1 MPNRRLHLAFSLS
14 FVTAAAL
21 AQGPARAQAAQ
32 PPSATAA
39 APAAASPAAHA
50 PFPAELHRS
59 ALRRGPNAAPEPVG
73 SWPEANR
80 VVDEVGGWRSYLK
93 EAHGSPAS
101 SPASSPPSS
110 QAPGAPATTPSPA
123 TDRQA
128 LPPASARW
136 HRSEQEV
143 AQARARVQQLLLQ
156 PLSAAAAVEVALLNN
171 AGLQAQL
178 AELGITQAEVMQ
190 ASRLPN
196 PGFSYGR
203 SSEGDKREIERGL
216 HISLARI
223 LVLPLVREIEQRRLN
238 QAERNRTLQVM
249 ALITQVRR
257 AQVDAVAARERSR
270 YMADVLKAAEASAEL
285 ARRMARVGNFN
296 KLQQAREQS
305 FQADAVQGY
314 ARALREEMATRE
326 RLVRLLGLWDEDL
339 PVLSLPDRLPDLPA
353 TLPQRPL
360 IEREAM
366 ERRLDVQASKLQ
378 AEQTARQLGLTKT
391 TRFINVLEVGGH
403 LNSSNEGHGHGG
415 WEVSLE
421 LPLFDWGTARVA
433 RAEAVYRQALS
444 RTTQTAVNA
453 RSEVREAYG
462 HWRAAHDIARHQR
475 DEVVPLK
482 KRISEE
488 NLLRYNGMLIG
499 VFELLADAR
508 AQIMGVSQYLD
519 ALRDFWVADAD
530 LEMALLGPVALG
542 QSAGSTAGA
551 RTPAA
556 PAAAGPHAG
565 H

>member
-39 APAAASPAAHA
+39 APAAPAAASPAAHA
-50 PFPAELHRS
+50 PLSAELHRS
-59 ALRRGPNAAPEPVG
+59 ALRREPNATPEPVG

-101 SPASSPPSS
+101 SPPSS
-110 QAPGAPATTPSPA
+110 QAPGAPATTPSPT

-353 TLPQRPL
+353 ALPQRPL

-462 HWRAAHDIARHQR
+462 HWRATHDIARHQR

-542 QSAGSTAGA
+542 QSAGSTAGV

-556 PAAAGPHAG
+556 PAAAAPHAG